1 MTTEHN
7 KDTTQVSVEE
17 EVTVEELENIE
28 NSGADSS
35 SSTTENEREAGEEM
49 TEEQGT
55 FTLEELQQKLA
66 EAENRAEENYQK
78 FLRTQADFDNF
89 RRRTRKEKED
99 QAKYASLNLLEQ
111 LLPAVDNF
119 ERAIEAS
126 KTTQDFDSLVKGIDM
141 VFKQLDQALQNEG
154 LEVIPAV
161 GEAFDPHF
169 HQAVMQ
175 VEDSE
180 FESGIVVE
188 ELQKGYKLKDKVIRP
203 AMVKVSM

>member
-7 KDTTQVSVEE
+7 KDTTQVSVDE
-17 EVTVEELENIE
+17 EVTVEELENTE
-28 NSGADSS
+28 NPGADSS